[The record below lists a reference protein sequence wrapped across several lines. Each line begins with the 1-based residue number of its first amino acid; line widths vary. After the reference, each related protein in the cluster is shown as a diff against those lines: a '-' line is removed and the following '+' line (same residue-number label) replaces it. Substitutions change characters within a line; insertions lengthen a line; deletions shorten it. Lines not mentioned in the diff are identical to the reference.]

1 MTSIIKVDQ
10 IQNTAGGTPTATDLG
25 LNVSGS
31 VLQTLQATNGT
42 VYSVGSGS
50 GNLTGLSITITP
62 QSTTSKFLLTAN
74 IGHYGFIPG
83 SGATYVFTF
92 RRNSTDLAF
101 VNVGTHR
108 GFTGGIWNDDNI
120 SPSNGFMQYLDSPST
135 TSTITYHVGYTTD
148 GTMTIGRR
156 GSGTFLG
163 TSQGFVVQEIA
174 G

>member
-10 IQNTAGGTPTATDLG
+10 IQTAAGGVPTAADLG
-25 LNVSGS
+25 LNVSGT

-62 QSTTSKFLLTAN
+62 TSSTSKFLLTAN
-74 IGHYGFIPG
+74 IGHYSYIAGG
-83 SGATYVFTF
+83 GATYIFTF

-101 VNVGTHR
+101 VNSGTLK
-108 GFTGGIWNDDNI
+108 GFAGGVWNDGNV
-120 SPSNGFMQYLDSPST
+120 SPSTGFMQYLDSPNT
-135 TSTITYHVGYTTD
+135 TSSITYHVGYTID
-148 GTMTIGRR
+148 GTMTIGKR
-156 GSGTFLG
+156 GNDTYLG